1 MRRRGAS
8 GKLQRIAVIDDGVT
22 VKEILNN
29 EWSNAEIVSVK
40 DTDECV
46 QRLVNE
52 NVDGALLMTY
62 TAQKLARDDM
72 QNRLRVE
79 VVPGASMSL
88 RMGVLSEV
96 DRSFYGLWEKTLYN
110 VSRKSRAEIVQSYVE
125 DVGTPTI
132 MAYLFDHP
140 LYLVALIAEVAT
152 ELLGSLGLVVDWAE
166 NGSEAVDQFEASDPG
181 SYFAIFMDM
190 QMPVM
195 EGIEA
200 TKKIRNSVREDND
213 VPIFAMTAN
222 TFATDRKRCA
232 DAGIFRNR

>member
-1 MRRRGAS
+1 MKTGRQKELRRRGAS
-8 GKLQRIAVIDDGVT
+8 GKLQRIAVIDDSVT

-29 EWSNAEIVSVK
+29 EWPK

-62 TAQKLARDDM
+62 TAQKLARDDT

-79 VVPGASMSL
+79 VVSGASMSL

-125 DVGTPTI
+125 DVETPTI

-140 LYLVALIAEVAT
+140 LYLVALIAGV
-152 ELLGSLGLVVDWAE
+152 LLFCLRR
-166 NGSEAVDQFEASDPG
+166 
-181 SYFAIFMDM
+181 IMH
-190 QMPVM
+190 
-195 EGIEA
+195 
-200 TKKIRNSVREDND
+200 
-213 VPIFAMTAN
+213 
-222 TFATDRKRCA
+222 
-232 DAGIFRNR
+232 

>member
-29 EWSNAEIVSVK
+29 EWPK

-140 LYLVALIAEVAT
+140 LYLVALIAGV
-152 ELLGSLGLVVDWAE
+152 LLFCLRR
-166 NGSEAVDQFEASDPG
+166 
-181 SYFAIFMDM
+181 IMH
-190 QMPVM
+190 
-195 EGIEA
+195 
-200 TKKIRNSVREDND
+200 
-213 VPIFAMTAN
+213 
-222 TFATDRKRCA
+222 
-232 DAGIFRNR
+232 

>member
-1 MRRRGAS
+1 MAGKCKLLLALRYLFGSRINVCFSILQHLLTFLRRLIVS
-8 GKLQRIAVIDDGVT
+8 D

-29 EWSNAEIVSVK
+29 EWPNTEIVSVK

-62 TAQKLARDDM
+62 TAQKLARDDT

-96 DRSFYGLWEKTLYN
+96 DRSFCGLWEKTLYN

-140 LYLVALIAEVAT
+140 LYLVALIAGV
-152 ELLGSLGLVVDWAE
+152 LLFCLRR
-166 NGSEAVDQFEASDPG
+166 
-181 SYFAIFMDM
+181 IMH
-190 QMPVM
+190 
-195 EGIEA
+195 
-200 TKKIRNSVREDND
+200 
-213 VPIFAMTAN
+213 
-222 TFATDRKRCA
+222 
-232 DAGIFRNR
+232 

>member
-8 GKLQRIAVIDDGVT
+8 GKLQRIAVIDDSVT

-29 EWSNAEIVSVK
+29 EWPK

-62 TAQKLARDDM
+62 TAQKLARDDT

-79 VVPGASMSL
+79 AVPGASMSL

-125 DVGTPTI
+125 DVETPTI

-140 LYLVALIAEVAT
+140 LDLVALIAGV
-152 ELLGSLGLVVDWAE
+152 LLFCLRR
-166 NGSEAVDQFEASDPG
+166 
-181 SYFAIFMDM
+181 IMH
-190 QMPVM
+190 
-195 EGIEA
+195 
-200 TKKIRNSVREDND
+200 
-213 VPIFAMTAN
+213 
-222 TFATDRKRCA
+222 
-232 DAGIFRNR
+232 

>member
-1 MRRRGAS
+1 M
-8 GKLQRIAVIDDGVT
+8 T

-29 EWSNAEIVSVK
+29 EWPNAEIVSMK

-46 QRLVNE
+46 QRLVNA

-62 TAQKLARDDM
+62 TAPKLARDDT

-88 RMGVLSEV
+88 RMGVLSAV

-132 MAYLFDHP
+132 IDVYKRQGIPTRQGHGCT
-140 LYLVALIAEVAT
+140 ALQRFPF
-152 ELLGSLGLVVDWAE
+152 LGKYA
-166 NGSEAVDQFEASDPG
+166 
-181 SYFAIFMDM
+181 
-190 QMPVM
+190 
-195 EGIEA
+195 
-200 TKKIRNSVREDND
+200 
-213 VPIFAMTAN
+213 
-222 TFATDRKRCA
+222 
-232 DAGIFRNR
+232 

>member
-8 GKLQRIAVIDDGVT
+8 GKLQRIAVIDDSVT

-29 EWSNAEIVSVK
+29 EWPK

-62 TAQKLARDDM
+62 TAQKLARDDT

-79 VVPGASMSL
+79 AVPGASMSL

-125 DVGTPTI
+125 DVETPTI

-140 LYLVALIAEVAT
+140 LYLVALIVGV
-152 ELLGSLGLVVDWAE
+152 LLFCLRR
-166 NGSEAVDQFEASDPG
+166 
-181 SYFAIFMDM
+181 IMH
-190 QMPVM
+190 
-195 EGIEA
+195 
-200 TKKIRNSVREDND
+200 
-213 VPIFAMTAN
+213 
-222 TFATDRKRCA
+222 
-232 DAGIFRNR
+232 

>member
-1 MRRRGAS
+1 
-8 GKLQRIAVIDDGVT
+8 VT

-29 EWSNAEIVSVK
+29 EWPK

-125 DVGTPTI
+125 DVETPTI

-140 LYLVALIAEVAT
+140 LYLVALIVKFTGFRICPRPRTACGPLQRY
-152 ELLGSLGLVVDWAE
+152 LLSSQK
-166 NGSEAVDQFEASDPG
+166 SEHHCPHAHCFEFFSSPRCPPSPASAYP
-181 SYFAIFMDM
+181 
-190 QMPVM
+190 
-195 EGIEA
+195 
-200 TKKIRNSVREDND
+200 
-213 VPIFAMTAN
+213 
-222 TFATDRKRCA
+222 
-232 DAGIFRNR
+232 

>member
-29 EWSNAEIVSVK
+29 EWPK

-62 TAQKLARDDM
+62 TAQKLARDDT

-79 VVPGASMSL
+79 AVPGASMSL

-96 DRSFYGLWEKTLYN
+96 DRSFYGLWEKRFTTYHE
-110 VSRKSRAEIVQSYVE
+110 RAERK
-125 DVGTPTI
+125 
-132 MAYLFDHP
+132 LC
-140 LYLVALIAEVAT
+140 
-152 ELLGSLGLVVDWAE
+152 
-166 NGSEAVDQFEASDPG
+166 
-181 SYFAIFMDM
+181 
-190 QMPVM
+190 
-195 EGIEA
+195 
-200 TKKIRNSVREDND
+200 R
-213 VPIFAMTAN
+213 AMWRHRPSWRICLT
-222 TFATDRKRCA
+222 TRC
-232 DAGIFRNR
+232 IWWH

>member
-8 GKLQRIAVIDDGVT
+8 GKLQRIAVIDDSVM

-29 EWSNAEIVSVK
+29 EWPK

-62 TAQKLARDDM
+62 TAQKLARDDT

-140 LYLVALIAEVAT
+140 LYLVALIAGV
-152 ELLGSLGLVVDWAE
+152 LLFCLRR
-166 NGSEAVDQFEASDPG
+166 
-181 SYFAIFMDM
+181 IMH
-190 QMPVM
+190 
-195 EGIEA
+195 
-200 TKKIRNSVREDND
+200 
-213 VPIFAMTAN
+213 
-222 TFATDRKRCA
+222 
-232 DAGIFRNR
+232 

>member
-8 GKLQRIAVIDDGVT
+8 GKLQRIAVIDDSVT

-29 EWSNAEIVSVK
+29 EWPK

-62 TAQKLARDDM
+62 TAQKLARDDT

-79 VVPGASMSL
+79 AVPGESMSL

-125 DVGTPTI
+125 DVETPTI

-140 LYLVALIAEVAT
+140 LYLVALIAGV
-152 ELLGSLGLVVDWAE
+152 LLFCLRR
-166 NGSEAVDQFEASDPG
+166 
-181 SYFAIFMDM
+181 IMH
-190 QMPVM
+190 
-195 EGIEA
+195 
-200 TKKIRNSVREDND
+200 
-213 VPIFAMTAN
+213 
-222 TFATDRKRCA
+222 
-232 DAGIFRNR
+232 

>member
-1 MRRRGAS
+1 MKTGRQKELRRRGAS

-29 EWSNAEIVSVK
+29 EWPNAEIVSVK

-62 TAQKLARDDM
+62 TAQKLARDDT

-96 DRSFYGLWEKTLYN
+96 DRSFYGPWEKTLYN
-110 VSRKSRAEIVQSYVE
+110 VSR
-125 DVGTPTI
+125 
-132 MAYLFDHP
+132 
-140 LYLVALIAEVAT
+140 
-152 ELLGSLGLVVDWAE
+152 
-166 NGSEAVDQFEASDPG
+166 
-181 SYFAIFMDM
+181 
-190 QMPVM
+190 
-195 EGIEA
+195 
-200 TKKIRNSVREDND
+200 
-213 VPIFAMTAN
+213 
-222 TFATDRKRCA
+222 
-232 DAGIFRNR
+232 

>member
-8 GKLQRIAVIDDGVT
+8 GKLQRIAVIDDSVT

-29 EWSNAEIVSVK
+29 EWPK

-62 TAQKLARDDM
+62 TAQKLARDDT

-79 VVPGASMSL
+79 VVSGASMSL

-125 DVGTPTI
+125 DVETPTI

-140 LYLVALIAEVAT
+140 LYLVALIAGV
-152 ELLGSLGLVVDWAE
+152 LLFCLRR
-166 NGSEAVDQFEASDPG
+166 
-181 SYFAIFMDM
+181 IMH
-190 QMPVM
+190 
-195 EGIEA
+195 
-200 TKKIRNSVREDND
+200 
-213 VPIFAMTAN
+213 
-222 TFATDRKRCA
+222 
-232 DAGIFRNR
+232 

>member
-29 EWSNAEIVSVK
+29 EWPNAEIVSMK

-62 TAQKLARDDM
+62 TAQKLARDDT

-79 VVPGASMSL
+79 VVP
-88 RMGVLSEV
+88 LSEV

-125 DVGTPTI
+125 DVETPTI

-140 LYLVALIAEVAT
+140 LYLVALIAGV
-152 ELLGSLGLVVDWAE
+152 LLFCLRR
-166 NGSEAVDQFEASDPG
+166 
-181 SYFAIFMDM
+181 IMH
-190 QMPVM
+190 
-195 EGIEA
+195 
-200 TKKIRNSVREDND
+200 
-213 VPIFAMTAN
+213 
-222 TFATDRKRCA
+222 
-232 DAGIFRNR
+232 

>member
-1 MRRRGAS
+1 MKTGRQKELRRRGAS

-29 EWSNAEIVSVK
+29 EWPK

-62 TAQKLARDDM
+62 TAQKLARDDT

-79 VVPGASMSL
+79 AVPGASMSL

-125 DVGTPTI
+125 DVETPTI

-140 LYLVALIAEVAT
+140 LYLVALIAGV
-152 ELLGSLGLVVDWAE
+152 LLFCLRR
-166 NGSEAVDQFEASDPG
+166 
-181 SYFAIFMDM
+181 IMH
-190 QMPVM
+190 
-195 EGIEA
+195 
-200 TKKIRNSVREDND
+200 
-213 VPIFAMTAN
+213 
-222 TFATDRKRCA
+222 
-232 DAGIFRNR
+232 

>member
-8 GKLQRIAVIDDGVT
+8 GKLQRIAVIDDSVT

-29 EWSNAEIVSVK
+29 EWPK

-62 TAQKLARDDM
+62 TAQKLARDDT

-125 DVGTPTI
+125 DVETPTI

-140 LYLVALIAEVAT
+140 LYLVALIAGV
-152 ELLGSLGLVVDWAE
+152 LLFCLRR
-166 NGSEAVDQFEASDPG
+166 
-181 SYFAIFMDM
+181 IMH
-190 QMPVM
+190 
-195 EGIEA
+195 
-200 TKKIRNSVREDND
+200 
-213 VPIFAMTAN
+213 
-222 TFATDRKRCA
+222 
-232 DAGIFRNR
+232 

>member
-29 EWSNAEIVSVK
+29 EWPK

-62 TAQKLARDDM
+62 TAQKLARDDT

-79 VVPGASMSL
+79 AVPGALMSL

-140 LYLVALIAEVAT
+140 LYLVALIAGV
-152 ELLGSLGLVVDWAE
+152 LLFCLRR
-166 NGSEAVDQFEASDPG
+166 
-181 SYFAIFMDM
+181 IMH
-190 QMPVM
+190 
-195 EGIEA
+195 
-200 TKKIRNSVREDND
+200 
-213 VPIFAMTAN
+213 
-222 TFATDRKRCA
+222 
-232 DAGIFRNR
+232 

>member
-8 GKLQRIAVIDDGVT
+8 GKLQRIAVIDDSVT

-29 EWSNAEIVSVK
+29 EWPK

-140 LYLVALIAEVAT
+140 LYLVALIAGV
-152 ELLGSLGLVVDWAE
+152 LLFCLRR
-166 NGSEAVDQFEASDPG
+166 
-181 SYFAIFMDM
+181 IMH
-190 QMPVM
+190 
-195 EGIEA
+195 
-200 TKKIRNSVREDND
+200 
-213 VPIFAMTAN
+213 
-222 TFATDRKRCA
+222 
-232 DAGIFRNR
+232 

>member
-1 MRRRGAS
+1 MRRHGAS
-8 GKLQRIAVIDDGVT
+8 GKLQRIAVIDDSVT

-29 EWSNAEIVSVK
+29 EWPK

-62 TAQKLARDDM
+62 TAQKLARDDT

-79 VVPGASMSL
+79 AVPGASMSL

-125 DVGTPTI
+125 DVETPTI

-140 LYLVALIAEVAT
+140 LYLVALIAGV
-152 ELLGSLGLVVDWAE
+152 LLFCLRR
-166 NGSEAVDQFEASDPG
+166 
-181 SYFAIFMDM
+181 IMH
-190 QMPVM
+190 
-195 EGIEA
+195 
-200 TKKIRNSVREDND
+200 
-213 VPIFAMTAN
+213 
-222 TFATDRKRCA
+222 
-232 DAGIFRNR
+232 

>member
-29 EWSNAEIVSVK
+29 EWPK

-62 TAQKLARDDM
+62 TAQKLARDDT

-79 VVPGASMSL
+79 AVPGASMSL

-125 DVGTPTI
+125 DVETPTI

-140 LYLVALIAEVAT
+140 LYLVALIAGV
-152 ELLGSLGLVVDWAE
+152 LLFCLRR
-166 NGSEAVDQFEASDPG
+166 
-181 SYFAIFMDM
+181 IMH
-190 QMPVM
+190 
-195 EGIEA
+195 
-200 TKKIRNSVREDND
+200 
-213 VPIFAMTAN
+213 
-222 TFATDRKRCA
+222 
-232 DAGIFRNR
+232 

>member
-8 GKLQRIAVIDDGVT
+8 GKLQRIAVIDDSVT

-29 EWSNAEIVSVK
+29 EWPK

-62 TAQKLARDDM
+62 TAQKLARDDT

-96 DRSFYGLWEKTLYN
+96 DRSFYGPWEKTLYN

-140 LYLVALIAEVAT
+140 LYLVALIAGV
-152 ELLGSLGLVVDWAE
+152 LLFCLRR
-166 NGSEAVDQFEASDPG
+166 
-181 SYFAIFMDM
+181 IMH
-190 QMPVM
+190 
-195 EGIEA
+195 
-200 TKKIRNSVREDND
+200 
-213 VPIFAMTAN
+213 
-222 TFATDRKRCA
+222 
-232 DAGIFRNR
+232 

>member
-1 MRRRGAS
+1 MKTGRQKELRRRGAS
-8 GKLQRIAVIDDGVT
+8 GKLQRIAVIDDSVT

-29 EWSNAEIVSVK
+29 EWPK

-62 TAQKLARDDM
+62 TAQKLARDDT

-79 VVPGASMSL
+79 AVPGASMSL

-125 DVGTPTI
+125 DVETPTI

-140 LYLVALIAEVAT
+140 LYLVALIAGV
-152 ELLGSLGLVVDWAE
+152 LLFCLRR
-166 NGSEAVDQFEASDPG
+166 
-181 SYFAIFMDM
+181 IMH
-190 QMPVM
+190 
-195 EGIEA
+195 
-200 TKKIRNSVREDND
+200 
-213 VPIFAMTAN
+213 
-222 TFATDRKRCA
+222 
-232 DAGIFRNR
+232 

>member
-1 MRRRGAS
+1 MKTGRQKELRRRGAS
-8 GKLQRIAVIDDGVT
+8 GKLQRIAVIDDSVT

-29 EWSNAEIVSVK
+29 EWPK

-62 TAQKLARDDM
+62 TAQKLARDDT

-140 LYLVALIAEVAT
+140 LYLVALIAGV
-152 ELLGSLGLVVDWAE
+152 LLFCLRR
-166 NGSEAVDQFEASDPG
+166 
-181 SYFAIFMDM
+181 IMH
-190 QMPVM
+190 
-195 EGIEA
+195 
-200 TKKIRNSVREDND
+200 
-213 VPIFAMTAN
+213 
-222 TFATDRKRCA
+222 
-232 DAGIFRNR
+232 

>member
-1 MRRRGAS
+1 LRRRGAS
-8 GKLQRIAVIDDGVT
+8 GKLQRIAVIDDSVT

-29 EWSNAEIVSVK
+29 EWPK

-62 TAQKLARDDM
+62 TAQKLARDDT

-140 LYLVALIAEVAT
+140 LYLVALIAGV
-152 ELLGSLGLVVDWAE
+152 LLFCLRR
-166 NGSEAVDQFEASDPG
+166 
-181 SYFAIFMDM
+181 IMH
-190 QMPVM
+190 
-195 EGIEA
+195 
-200 TKKIRNSVREDND
+200 
-213 VPIFAMTAN
+213 
-222 TFATDRKRCA
+222 
-232 DAGIFRNR
+232 

>member
-8 GKLQRIAVIDDGVT
+8 GKLQRIAVIDDSVT

-29 EWSNAEIVSVK
+29 EWPK

-62 TAQKLARDDM
+62 TAQKLARDDT

-79 VVPGASMSL
+79 AVPGASMSL

-125 DVGTPTI
+125 DVETPTI
-132 MAYLFDHP
+132 MAYLFDNP
-140 LYLVALIAEVAT
+140 LYLVALIAGV
-152 ELLGSLGLVVDWAE
+152 LLFCLRR
-166 NGSEAVDQFEASDPG
+166 
-181 SYFAIFMDM
+181 IMH
-190 QMPVM
+190 
-195 EGIEA
+195 
-200 TKKIRNSVREDND
+200 
-213 VPIFAMTAN
+213 
-222 TFATDRKRCA
+222 
-232 DAGIFRNR
+232 

>member
-8 GKLQRIAVIDDGVT
+8 GKLQRIAVIDDSVT

-29 EWSNAEIVSVK
+29 EWPK

-62 TAQKLARDDM
+62 TAQKLARDDT

-140 LYLVALIAEVAT
+140 LYLVALIAGV
-152 ELLGSLGLVVDWAE
+152 LL
-166 NGSEAVDQFEASDPG
+166 FC
-181 SYFAIFMDM
+181 
-190 QMPVM
+190 
-195 EGIEA
+195 
-200 TKKIRNSVREDND
+200 VRR
-213 VPIFAMTAN
+213 IMH
-222 TFATDRKRCA
+222 
-232 DAGIFRNR
+232 

>member
-8 GKLQRIAVIDDGVT
+8 GKLQRIAVIDDSVT

-29 EWSNAEIVSVK
+29 EWPK

-62 TAQKLARDDM
+62 TAQKLTRDDT

-88 RMGVLSEV
+88 RMGILSEV

-125 DVGTPTI
+125 DVETPTI

-140 LYLVALIAEVAT
+140 LYLVALIAGV
-152 ELLGSLGLVVDWAE
+152 LLFCLRR
-166 NGSEAVDQFEASDPG
+166 
-181 SYFAIFMDM
+181 IMH
-190 QMPVM
+190 
-195 EGIEA
+195 
-200 TKKIRNSVREDND
+200 
-213 VPIFAMTAN
+213 
-222 TFATDRKRCA
+222 
-232 DAGIFRNR
+232 

>member
-8 GKLQRIAVIDDGVT
+8 GKLQRIAVIDDSVT

-29 EWSNAEIVSVK
+29 EWPK

-125 DVGTPTI
+125 DVETPTI

-140 LYLVALIAEVAT
+140 LYLVALIAGV
-152 ELLGSLGLVVDWAE
+152 LLFCLRR
-166 NGSEAVDQFEASDPG
+166 
-181 SYFAIFMDM
+181 IMH
-190 QMPVM
+190 
-195 EGIEA
+195 
-200 TKKIRNSVREDND
+200 
-213 VPIFAMTAN
+213 
-222 TFATDRKRCA
+222 
-232 DAGIFRNR
+232 